1 MNRIMLTLIRNSE
14 HSGNY
19 NNTPHSGPDVRI
31 DLNGDDAGDLLHR
44 AYRAAYDDLAASGDI
59 EDPLVAFTE
68 RLKEA
73 ATHPLMILSSAPV
86 IPAKVCEVEDRD
98 GDRWKP
104 CGTDTWRMDSADGTA
119 TYIQTGDLIAQCGPL
134 IHIMK
139 VSANGC
145 VNIDPREV
153 DGGAPE

>member
-1 MNRIMLTLIRNSE
+1 MKSYEIKISDGDGQLVQYAKYGSEDDQRLFDSAVIALVELIPGIKIKPE
-14 HSGNY
+14 LL
-19 NNTPHSGPDVRI
+19 PDRPPKE
-31 DLNGDDAGDLLHR
+31 
-44 AYRAAYDDLAASGDI
+44 YRAQI
-59 EDPLVAFTE
+59 
-68 RLKEA
+68 
-73 ATHPLMILSSAPV
+73 

-119 TYIQTGDLIAQCGPL
+119 TYIQTGDLIAQYSPL